1 MDNPFETAIAAL
13 EQRLYDVER
22 KMNEFRGAADAF
34 RASINTL
41 CEQAGLPPRYPDGG
55 GGGSAPESKASATS
69 AASAAASLSSIASDR
84 FHGKRQATAVREYL
98 EMRRAANLGPG
109 KPREIYGA
117 LKRGGYQFTAK
128 DDETA
133 LVGLRTTM
141 RKNSVTFYKLPDG
154 AYGLRAWYPHTK
166 VTKAHAAGTEVTEG
180 EAEPTEASPTRD
192 TVIIYSLGEG
202 HGNHK
207 DHA

>member
-1 MDNPFETAIAAL
+1 MDNPLEIAIAAL
-13 EQRLYDVER
+13 ERQLYDVER

-34 RASINTL
+34 RTSINTL

-55 GGGSAPESKASATS
+55 GGGGSAPEGKGGMANAT
-69 AASAAASLSSIASDR
+69 ASLSSIASDR
-84 FHGKRQATAVREYL
+84 FHGKRQATAVRDYL

-109 KPREIYGA
+109 KPREIYNA
-117 LKRGGYQFTAK
+117 LKQGGYQFTAK

-154 AYGLRAWYPHTK
+154 AYGLRAWYPHA
-166 VTKAHAAGTEVTEG
+166 KAPKAQAAGADPAEEN
-180 EAEPTEASPTRD
+180 AEPTEKSEVSAEKATNEPPSEAS
-192 TVIIYSLGEG
+192 
-202 HGNHK
+202 
-207 DHA
+207 AA